1 MTRSQV
7 VLAPAQMNEIRAA
20 MGQLGQQADVRLVM
34 LGDLSGQDMVSWSGR
49 AEVDTS
55 SVAALAAG
63 DLMATLEV
71 GRMLGGKRACN
82 LIVQEHDDLTILIG
96 RVGEGLLLLLATAK
110 DVPLGWSRLA
120 VKRTADKLLAI
131 VGAAAMVPPPD
142 AVSDDFERSFAAQLD
157 TIW

>member
-1 MTRSQV
+1 MTRSQQ
-7 VLAPAQMNEIRAA
+7 VLGQAQMLEIRAA
-20 MGQLGQQADVRLVM
+20 LAQLGQQADVRLAM
-34 LGDLSGQDMVSWSGR
+34 LGDLSGQDMVSWSGH
-49 AEVDTS
+49 ADVDTA

-82 LIVQEHDDLTILIG
+82 LIVQEHDDLTILVG
-96 RVGEGLLLLLATAK
+96 RVGEGLLLLIATAK

-120 VKRTADKLLAI
+120 VKRTADKILSI
-131 VGAAAMVPPPD
+131 VGSAAMVPPPA

-157 TIW
+157 SLW